1 MNFPADHEER
11 LARARLSLDGLA
23 IGDAFGE
30 MLSYNFTSARARV
43 ERGLMAGPWFHTDD
57 TEMALSIYEV
67 LRNHGRIEPNEL
79 ALRFAERFRV
89 DPDRGY
95 GMMARVVLRAIGAG
109 EGWRQAAASAFHGMG
124 SLGNGGAMRA
134 APVGAYFAEDA
145 DLTLRAEAV
154 LSASITHAHR
164 EGKAGAVAI
173 AVAAAM
179 AWRLRGRSKEEAAA
193 TLLRAVCDLT
203 PEGETR
209 VGIAKAQRIPFS
221 TSLEAAARVLGN
233 GSLVTAPDT
242 VPYAVWC
249 AARHLDDYK
258 EALVSTVS
266 GGGDCD
272 TNCAIVGGI
281 VSLFAGRRS
290 IPLDWQE
297 ARERYDFEK
306 TR

>member
-1 MNFPADHEER
+1 
-11 LARARLSLDGLA
+11 
-23 IGDAFGE
+23 
-30 MLSYNFTSARARV
+30 
-43 ERGLMAGPWFHTDD
+43 
-57 TEMALSIYEV
+57 
-67 LRNHGRIEPNEL
+67 
-79 ALRFAERFRV
+79 
-89 DPDRGY
+89 
-95 GMMARVVLRAIGAG
+95 
-109 EGWRQAAASAFHGMG
+109 
-124 SLGNGGAMRA
+124 MRA

-233 GSLVTAPDT
+233 GFRLRTPSPTLSGV
-242 VPYAVWC
+242 
-249 AARHLDDYK
+249 RHGTWTIIRK
-258 EALVSTVS
+258 PS
-266 GGGDCD
+266 
-272 TNCAIVGGI
+272 
-281 VSLFAGRRS
+281 
-290 IPLDWQE
+290 
-297 ARERYDFEK
+297 
-306 TR
+306 